1 MLRTLAFFSLVTSA
15 SASRLFPDHFA
26 RTFDFPDSK
35 KDRLPETFVPGPL
48 SELHLAKHQVVRSQA
63 AGKVIVSGF
72 AQPRLLPDVAKLKKL
87 VSIPAIQKQGLKP
100 LPESIDIVPSTD
112 YSGESCL
119 DVTVVFPVDM
129 QDEEITSP
137 SVTQMLSWIRNTIL
151 AETTSDFWP
160 YIFVKIDGKDA
171 CPL

>member
-87 VSIPAIQKQGLKP
+87 VSIPRDPEAGTQAIAGVDRYSAVDGLFRRK
-100 LPESIDIVPSTD
+100 LPRRYSRFSSRHARRRD
-112 YSGESCL
+112 YFSLGHAN
-119 DVTVVFPVDM
+119 VVMDTKYDFGRDH
-129 QDEEITSP
+129 E
-137 SVTQMLSWIRNTIL
+137 RFL
-151 AETTSDFWP
+151 ALHL
-160 YIFVKIDGKDA
+160 
-171 CPL
+171 CQN